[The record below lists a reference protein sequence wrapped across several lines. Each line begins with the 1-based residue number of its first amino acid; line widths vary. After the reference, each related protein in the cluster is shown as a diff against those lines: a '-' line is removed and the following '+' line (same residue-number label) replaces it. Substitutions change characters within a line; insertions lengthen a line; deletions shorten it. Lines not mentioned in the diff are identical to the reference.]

1 MGLFLGAASSRN
13 RRCRALIYSYSVQA
27 QVEFVVNAKFSEL
40 KEWLQRASVGLHTMW
55 NEHFGICV
63 VEYMV
68 SLVEGASRKI
78 ISCNC
83 LIAAV

>member
-1 MGLFLGAASSRN
+1 MN
-13 RRCRALIYSYSVQA
+13 MERRCRALIYSYFVQA

-68 SLVEGASRKI
+68 SLVEGGSGESHKLH
-78 ISCNC
+78 C